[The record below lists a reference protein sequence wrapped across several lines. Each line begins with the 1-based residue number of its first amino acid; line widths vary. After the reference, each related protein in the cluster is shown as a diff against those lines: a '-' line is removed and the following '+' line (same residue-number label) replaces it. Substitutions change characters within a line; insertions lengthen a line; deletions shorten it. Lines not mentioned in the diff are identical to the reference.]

1 VSSGRKNLC
10 KSWEWGGSRS
20 NTIWRLG
27 PVIISGSKLSESQN
41 FNPNPEEYQ
50 VKILALDLGKFNT
63 MCCFFDTNTRKH
75 TFLNATTERRYL
87 EAFFKQSKIDLFD
100 MEACGRSGWINDLAK
115 SPRLPTLVCSTNE
128 DA

>member
-1 VSSGRKNLC
+1 M
-10 KSWEWGGSRS
+10 
-20 NTIWRLG
+20 
-27 PVIISGSKLSESQN
+27 IISGSKLSDSQN

-63 MCCFFDTNTRKH
+63 MCCFFDTNTRKL

-100 MEACGRSGWINDLAK
+100 MEACGPSGWINDLAK